1 MPLYKIGEEVT
12 IVPRNKHK
20 HYRCGYVEGMV
31 DLAGRK
37 GHVVDTFDLQSSH
50 SNDFPFIVDKK
61 GYMLDL
67 PGGWSYS
74 AEMFEESYEM

>member
-37 GHVVDTFDLQSSH
+37 GHVVHTFDLESSH
-50 SNDFPFIVDKK
+50 SDDFH
-61 GYMLDL
+61 LL
-67 PGGWSYS
+67 
-74 AEMFEESYEM
+74 